1 VDCVAQPPSP
11 EGREGLAFLGSYTHP
26 PNGDAVAF
34 FLAELWPRLRQRH
47 PQLELHL
54 YGSGLDPELAQAW
67 GQQPG
72 VRVRGWVADTASVYD
87 SHRML
92 VVPLRAGAGLKGKVV
107 GALARGTPQVLS
119 PIAAEG
125 TELRHGEEVLI
136 AEGLDDWVE
145 QIERLLVDDK
155 LWRHVSATALAHARQ
170 HYSRHRGL
178 ELMGQALQRLGL
190 PVQEITP

>member
-1 VDCVAQPPSP
+1 
-11 EGREGLAFLGSYTHP
+11 
-26 PNGDAVAF
+26 
-34 FLAELWPRLRQRH
+34 
-47 PQLELHL
+47 
-54 YGSGLDPELAQAW
+54 
-67 GQQPG
+67 
-72 VRVRGWVADTASVYD
+72 
-87 SHRML
+87 ML